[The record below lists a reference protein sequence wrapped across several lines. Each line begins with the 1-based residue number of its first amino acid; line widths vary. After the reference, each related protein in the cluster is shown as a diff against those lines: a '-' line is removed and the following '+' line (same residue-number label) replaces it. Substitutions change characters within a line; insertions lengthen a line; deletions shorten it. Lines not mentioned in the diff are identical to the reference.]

1 MLYNSQ
7 CLNQGSYYLHYQSYR
22 NGLIPLGLQQQQRL
36 VKLIKFKDLKYLK
49 YYLFLQEKETKT
61 NMVMVCGKGT

>member
-7 CLNQGSYYLHYQSYR
+7 CLNQGSYYLHYESYR
-22 NGLIPLGLQQQQRL
+22 NGLIPLELQQQQRL
-36 VKLIKFKDLKYLK
+36 VKLIKFKDLK